1 VILDKN
7 KYNEGT
13 GTTEKM
19 ATEDGFDVEDSYI
32 IFQIAHITCEKN
44 HHEILSQTV
53 SESISAGYKN
63 FNHPC

>member
-1 VILDKN
+1 MKGLELWK
-7 KYNEGT
+7 
-13 GTTEKM
+13 KM
-19 ATEDGFDVEDSYI
+19 ATEDGFDIEDSYI

-53 SESISAGYKN
+53 SESISAGYKS